1 MDALSR
7 TLEASSLPC
16 HLEQAACPC
25 SSKESE
31 NTYLSMTKTWRRS
44 AYAASPRPRRGSCAA
59 SRSSTRW
66 ATVRSVMMSMGLLCC
81 WYALALEHVF
91 VSSQLCS
98 PAASSASAYAISD
111 GWQKWLQELPGHLL
125 TAELLATQR
134 SEVPHGHRLAAVSQ
148 LIKRLPDRN
157 RAVLQ
162 SVLEFADNVC
172 PRTQRW
178 SRLYH

>member
-1 MDALSR
+1 MPLLIERIREHIFVDDQDLATQR
-7 TLEASSLPC
+7 IC
-16 HLEQAACPC
+16 G
-25 SSKESE
+25 K
-31 NTYLSMTKTWRRS
+31 S
-44 AYAASPRPRRGSCAA
+44 ATPEGL
-59 SRSSTRW
+59 
-66 ATVRSVMMSMGLLCC
+66 VRCVKVFDSMGDCTLSDDVDGPALLLVRPGPGACVRQQP
-81 WYALALEHVF
+81 AVF
-91 VSSQLCS
+91 ASSQLRVS
-98 PAASSASAYAISD
+98 VRPSD

-178 SRLYH
+178 SGLYH